1 MILHLL
7 KSSNLTFSL
16 TSPIFGLAS
25 SAPVVD
31 LTLISISSSAPFQR
45 MNDKAVGGL
54 KVIGIGLPRT
64 GTSSIQA
71 ALAILDVGPV
81 HHMTVR
87 ASSNL
92 GRVIS
97 ARDIRLSLYFWG

>member
-1 MILHLL
+1 
-7 KSSNLTFSL
+7 
-16 TSPIFGLAS
+16 
-25 SAPVVD
+25 
-31 LTLISISSSAPFQR
+31 

-92 GRVIS
+92 GRAIS
-97 ARDIRLSLYFWG
+97 ACAYASPCILGLRAS